1 MHLSAEASRST
12 ALSHCRWASGGF
24 RHRPNCRPKPC
35 ATGLELFSFTSRECP
50 KTLWLPPLP
59 FVRFG
64 AWVAPSGWA
73 ARGSQGIRSVSSPF
87 GFQRPLRESLVGWA
101 SCHAPKDAPFGFHP
115 GRVGLLSRLERRS
128 VQLSPWSGGPPVT
141 PRKTL
146 RSAFTLVGWA
156 SCHAPKDAPFSL
168 HPGRVGLL
176 FCSEEQTVRRSP
188 CRRAFARRPQEAPLG
203 NASRS
208 RAEALVRF
216 AGQPLQVSL
225 SPDRLGQVT
234 TSGPEVLR
242 RGLAGWAGGVVVWPP
257 C

>member
-1 MHLSAEASRST
+1 MIALGRMHLSAEASRST

-101 SCHAPKDAPFGFHP
+101 SCHA
-115 GRVGLLSRLERRS
+115 S
-128 VQLSPWSGGPPVT
+128 
-141 PRKTL
+141 
-146 RSAFTLVGWA
+146 
-156 SCHAPKDAPFSL
+156 KDAPFSF

-208 RAEALVRF
+208 RAEALLRF

>member
-1 MHLSAEASRST
+1 MIALGRMHLSAEASRST

-73 ARGSQGIRSVSSPF
+73 ARGSRGIRSVSSPF

-101 SCHAPKDAPFGFHP
+101 SCHAPKDAPFSF
-115 GRVGLLSRLERRS
+115 
-128 VQLSPWSGGPPVT
+128 
-141 PRKTL
+141 
-146 RSAFTLVGWA
+146 
-156 SCHAPKDAPFSL
+156 

-208 RAEALVRF
+208 RAEALLRF

>member
-1 MHLSAEASRST
+1 MKFSQKKKSASAGSLALPLVHRVADADPPGSSLIALGRMHLSAEASRST

-101 SCHAPKDAPFGFHP
+101 SCHAPKDAPFSF
-115 GRVGLLSRLERRS
+115 
-128 VQLSPWSGGPPVT
+128 
-141 PRKTL
+141 
-146 RSAFTLVGWA
+146 
-156 SCHAPKDAPFSL
+156 

-208 RAEALVRF
+208 RAEALLRF

>member
-101 SCHAPKDAPFGFHP
+101 SCHAPKDAPFSFHP
-115 GRVGLLSRLERRS
+115 GRVGLLSRPERRS
-128 VQLSPWSGGPPVT
+128 VQLSPWSGGPPVLLRRANRST
-141 PRKTL
+141 VTLPPRLCASTARSSSRKRVPKPCRSPSSFRRPTSPSFSVA
-146 RSAFTLVGWA
+146 RSAWSGDNF
-156 SCHAPKDAPFSL
+156 
-168 HPGRVGLL
+168 
-176 FCSEEQTVRRSP
+176 RS
-188 CRRAFARRPQEAPLG
+188 
-203 NASRS
+203 
-208 RAEALVRF
+208 
-216 AGQPLQVSL
+216 
-225 SPDRLGQVT
+225 
-234 TSGPEVLR
+234 
-242 RGLAGWAGGVVVWPP
+242 
-257 C
+257 